1 MKSGE
6 VLLKVIEDSLEWER
20 VNGEVIV
27 ISFSSGKY
35 FSLSGPA
42 ADVWHLLLRGIN
54 PAGLL
59 EVLSESWLKSDLA
72 SDEIMPFVEDCL
84 KEGLVAETGT
94 EEVMTITELPNDLN
108 RSNWTTPFLMT
119 FGNLKDLIMVDPVH
133 DSSLINWPL
142 PGDAKH

>member
-119 FGNLKDLIMVDPVH
+119 FGK
-133 DSSLINWPL
+133 
-142 PGDAKH
+142 